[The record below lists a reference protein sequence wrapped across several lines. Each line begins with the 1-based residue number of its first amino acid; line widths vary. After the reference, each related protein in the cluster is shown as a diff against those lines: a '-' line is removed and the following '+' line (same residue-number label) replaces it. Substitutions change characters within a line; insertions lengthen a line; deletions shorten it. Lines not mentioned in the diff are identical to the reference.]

1 MSTQPLVASR
11 ALAILA
17 AARAALKELPELG
30 VAPPR
35 AAATMPITG
44 PISPSVVKPIPKA
57 VPAATRTLTPGNT
70 ARQTRP
76 LIQTNPRRAGGV
88 TPRQMTAAR
97 LLLAG
102 RRVAEVAGELGV
114 HPYTVSRW
122 KRDPSFEA
130 ELRRQVERATARNA
144 AQQKPAAWHPPARN
158 EPNAR

>member
-1 MSTQPLVASR
+1 MSTQPLTASR

-30 VAPPR
+30 APPTRR
-35 AAATMPITG
+35 APVTAPSLG
-44 PISPSVVKPIPKA
+44 P
-57 VPAATRTLTPGNT
+57 VPAPVPKPGPTAPRILTPGN
-70 ARQTRP
+70 AAQQTRAP
-76 LIQTNPRRAGGV
+76 VRTNPRRVAGV

-122 KRDPSFEA
+122 KRDPLFEA

-144 AQQKPAAWHPPARN
+144 AQHEPARRQPPARN